1 VGSAFAL
8 ANLAVAALGRGE
20 MERALALGEESF
32 SIYRELGDRSG
43 MALALINLGD
53 VARERGEERA
63 NASYEE
69 ALGLYQ
75 ELGNERGV
83 ARALEH
89 LGKRG

>member
-1 VGSAFAL
+1 M

-32 SIYRELGDRSG
+32 SIYRELSDRSG

-53 VARERGEERA
+53 VARERGEEERA

-89 LGKRG
+89 LGKRE